1 MPVIEQSIW
10 IQAPVEKVYAIA
22 REVERFPE
30 VMPDLE
36 SVKVLE
42 RSEDGSRT
50 VTEWTGLVR
59 EFNNMRVKW
68 TEEDLWDDAEHT
80 CRFRLLKGDLQRM
93 EGEWRFVEENGGT
106 RFLSRLEYEY
116 NVPLL
121 GALVKNLIHKKLE
134 ENVQMV
140 LEGIRRRA
148 EEGLHA

>member
-1 MPVIEQSIW
+1 MPVIEQNIW
-10 IQAPVEKVYAIA
+10 INAPVERVYAVA

-30 VMPDLE
+30 VMPDLQ

-50 VTEWTGLVR
+50 VTEWTGVVR
-59 EFNNMRVKW
+59 EFNNMYVRW
-68 TEEDLWDDAEHT
+68 TEEDLWDDRAHT
-80 CRFRLLKGDLQRM
+80 CHFRLLKGDLQRM
-93 EGEWRFVEENGGT
+93 EGEWRFVEEQGGT
-106 RFLSRLEYEY
+106 RFFSRLEYEY

-134 ENVQMV
+134 ENVSMV

-148 EEGLHA
+148 EEGH

>member
-1 MPVIEQSIW
+1 MPVIELSVW
-10 IQAPVEKVYAIA
+10 INAPVEKVYAIA

-42 RSEDGSRT
+42 RSEDGTRT

-68 TEEDLWDDAEHT
+68 TEEDIWNEETHT
-80 CRFRLLKGDLQRM
+80 CRFRLLKGDLQHM
-93 EGEWRFVEENGGT
+93 QGEWRFSEENGGT
-106 RFLSRLEYEY
+106 RFHSYLEYEY

-121 GALVKNLIHKKLE
+121 GALVKKLIHKKLE

-140 LEGIRRRA
+140 LNGIRARA
-148 EEGLHA
+148 EGS

>member
-10 IQAPVEKVYAIA
+10 IHAPVERVYAIA
-22 REVERFPE
+22 RDVERFPE

-36 SVKVLE
+36 SVRVLE

-68 TEEDLWDDAEHT
+68 TEEDIWDDCTHT

-93 EGEWRFVEENGGT
+93 EGEWRFVEEEGGT
-106 RFLSRLEYEY
+106 RFLSRLEYDY

-121 GALVKNLIHKKLE
+121 GTLVKNLIHKKLE

-140 LEGIRRRA
+140 LEGIRKRA
-148 EEGLHA
+148 EESSGS

>member
-1 MPVIEQSIW
+1 MPTIDLSIW
-10 IQAPVEKVYAIA
+10 INAPVERVYAIA
-22 REVERFPE
+22 KEVERFPE

-42 RSEDGSRT
+42 RSEDGLRT

-68 TEEDLWDDAEHT
+68 TEEDIWDEEAHI
-80 CRFRLLKGDLQRM
+80 CHFRLLRGDLQKM
-93 EGEWRFVEENGGT
+93 EGEWRFVAEDGGT
-106 RFLSRLEYEY
+106 RFHSRIEYEY

-134 ENVQMV
+134 QNVQMV
-140 LEGIRRRA
+140 QDGIRARA
-148 EEGLHA
+148 EGT

>member
-1 MPVIEQSIW
+1 MPVIEHSIW
-10 IQAPVEKVYAIA
+10 IDAPVEKAYTAA

-68 TEEDLWDDAEHT
+68 TEEDLWDDTART

-93 EGEWRFVEENGGT
+93 EGEWRFVAEEGGT
-106 RFLSRLEYEY
+106 RFHSRLEYEY

-121 GALVKNLIHKKLE
+121 GSLVKNLIHKKLE

-140 LEGIRRRA
+140 LQGIRARA
-148 EEGLHA
+148 EGT

>member
-1 MPVIEQSIW
+1 MPTIDLSIW
-10 IQAPVEKVYAIA
+10 INAPVEKVYAIA
-22 REVERFPE
+22 KEVERFPE

-50 VTEWTGLVR
+50 VTEWVGLVR

-68 TEEDLWDDAEHT
+68 TEEDIWNDEAHT
-80 CRFRLLKGDLQRM
+80 CHFRLLKGDLQKM
-93 EGEWRFVEENGGT
+93 EGEWRFTAEDVGT
-106 RFLSRLEYEY
+106 RFHSRIEYEY

-134 ENVQMV
+134 QNVQMV
-140 LEGIRRRA
+140 LDGIRTRA
-148 EEGLHA
+148 EGA